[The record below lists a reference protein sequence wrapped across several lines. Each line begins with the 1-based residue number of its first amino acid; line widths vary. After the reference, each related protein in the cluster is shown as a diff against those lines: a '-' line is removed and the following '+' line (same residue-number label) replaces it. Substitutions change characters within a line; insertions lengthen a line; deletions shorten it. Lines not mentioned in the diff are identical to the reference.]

1 MQKTVGIICVIAWLL
16 CGCTIDSVCDDWRAM
31 VTFVIALITVCTC
44 AAVLGHDTNKPH
56 RMRQHPRGQ
65 ATYKYH

>member
-1 MQKTVGIICVIAWLL
+1 MIEIIFAVAWLL

-44 AAVLGHDTNKPH
+44 AAVLGHDTK
-56 RMRQHPRGQ
+56 
-65 ATYKYH
+65 